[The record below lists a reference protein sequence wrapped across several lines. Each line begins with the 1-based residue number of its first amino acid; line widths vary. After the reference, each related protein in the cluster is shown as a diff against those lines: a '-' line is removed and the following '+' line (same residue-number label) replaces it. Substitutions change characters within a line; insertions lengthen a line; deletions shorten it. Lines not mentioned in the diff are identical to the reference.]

1 MKRKSPSKSIHFI
14 PSKQQ
19 NEMNAEEFDEREIYF
34 RNFIILQYKKYQTDL
49 ENYEG
54 NVRVWF
60 EEFADNLKEYFK
72 DFYTPDKYFNNK
84 LEAYGYACDWCD
96 SDNDNVEEA
105 VDYMIDK
112 VMEVVGYS
120 EFYLK

>member
-1 MKRKSPSKSIHFI
+1 
-14 PSKQQ
+14 
-19 NEMNAEEFDEREIYF
+19 MNAEECDEREIYF

-54 NVRVWF
+54 NVREWF
-60 EEFADNLKEYFK
+60 EEFADNLKDYFK
-72 DFYTPDKYFNNK
+72 DFYTPNKLTNPNLEVGIFNQIPRGDNMYFNNN

>member
-1 MKRKSPSKSIHFI
+1 MTTIEK
-14 PSKQQ
+14 
-19 NEMNAEEFDEREIYF
+19 ECDEREIYF

-54 NVRVWF
+54 NVREWF

-72 DFYTPDKYFNNK
+72 DYYTPDNIYFNDEW
-84 LEAYGYACDWCD
+84 EAYGYACDWCD
-96 SDNDNVEEA
+96 NDNENESVEEA